1 MFALERELAINAE
14 EAPVAHTEELRV
26 LTDIEI
32 RQDDLWTT
40 TTDFVG
46 GLETGS
52 LGALGR
58 WLDRRS
64 NPADALSC
72 ALKLLAHQSSYD
84 AVVTSNLRMA
94 QLYGFLRTLLR
105 VHTPVH
111 VHLEL
116 WLDEERDS
124 LAWKLKRRFQRIAFA
139 STDLLIT
146 SARAEIETYSERLG
160 LPRDRF
166 RFVLFHTNVIK
177 PGAIGE
183 ETGYAFAAG
192 KTGRD
197 YPLLAK
203 AVENTGVHVV
213 VLGSADSVE
222 GVEFPPNV
230 TVLTDEPYERYLE
243 LLHGCDF
250 VIVPLSDSKSSKGQ
264 VVILEAMAV
273 GKPVI
278 ATDTTG
284 TVDYVDHGESGILVP
299 PDDAD
304 ALRSAIERLGTDP
317 GLRASLRRSALE
329 QIPRHTF
336 RHYVQTILRLV
347 RETVSHPRR

>member
-1 MFALERELAINAE
+1 MASD
-14 EAPVAHTEELRV
+14 EAPAARAAELRV

-32 RQDDLWTT
+32 HQDDLWAT

-46 GLETGS
+46 GLDTGS
-52 LGALGR
+52 LGAFGR
-58 WLDRRS
+58 WLDGRS
-64 NPADALSC
+64 ISTDTLSC
-72 ALKLLAHQSSYD
+72 ALKLLAHQGNYD

-94 QLYGFLRTLLR
+94 QVYGFLRTLFR
-105 VHTPVH
+105 MRSPVH

-116 WLDEERDS
+116 WLDEEKDS
-124 LAWKLKRRFQRIAFA
+124 FAWKLKRVFQRMAFA
-139 STDLLIT
+139 RTDLLIT

-166 RFVLFHTNVIK
+166 RFVFFHTNVIK
-177 PGAIGE
+177 PGAVGKE
-183 ETGYAFAAG
+183 GGYAFAAG

-197 YPLLAK
+197 YPLLAQ
-203 AVENTGVHVV
+203 AVADTGVDVV
-213 VLGSADSVE
+213 VLGSASSVE

-243 LLHGCDF
+243 LLYGCDF
-250 VIVPLSDSKSSKGQ
+250 VIVPLSDSKSSRGQ

-278 ATDTTG
+278 ATDGVG
-284 TVDYVDHGESGILVP
+284 TVDYIDTGDNGVLVP
-299 PDDAD
+299 PDDPE
-304 ALRSAIERLGTDP
+304 ALRSAVTRLGTDAA
-317 GLRASLRRSALE
+317 LRARLSRSALE

-336 RHYVQTILRLV
+336 RHYIQTILRLV
-347 RETVSHPRR
+347 QETVSNPRRR